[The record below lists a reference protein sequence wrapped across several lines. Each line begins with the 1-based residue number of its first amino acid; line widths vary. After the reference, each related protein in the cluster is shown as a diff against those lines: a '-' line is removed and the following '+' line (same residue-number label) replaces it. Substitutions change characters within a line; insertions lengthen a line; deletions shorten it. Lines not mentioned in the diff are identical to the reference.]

1 MLFPAP
7 SRARIMPERT
17 ASCII
22 LPFSQSRAQTPSAT
36 FYSKAIRVS
45 RDRAGGIRT
54 PNPRRIAFTPR
65 GRRLHSRSIA
75 LSARVRRPHSR
86 RIAFTPRALTLHGGI
101 KLLRRSF
108 RRRDLRAGSFRRPAR
123 GGKGGSIFGNQF
135 APGGAVAAVGFERGG
150 IGRGDRFSFFQ
161 SCGAVGDLAEP
172 DVTVRDHPVEAAEL
186 ILIP

>member
-1 MLFPAP
+1 MPFPAP

-45 RDRAGGIRT
+45 WDRAGGIRT
-54 PNPRRIAFTPR
+54 PNPRRIAFTRRARTPHPRCIALSAR
-65 GRRLHSRSIA
+65 GRRLHPGS
-75 LSARVRRPHSR
+75 
-86 RIAFTPRALTLHGGI
+86 
-101 KLLRRSF
+101 KLLRRSY

-123 GGKGGSIFGNQF
+123 GGKVGSILGNQF